1 MYFQQFLDQLHGCA
15 SYLIASRETHEAAV
29 VDPSMQIEQ
38 YEDLLRSRDFTLN
51 YVIDTHVHADH
62 ISGARHTGRGA

>member
-29 VDPSMQIEQ
+29 VDPAMRVGQ
-38 YEDLLRSRDFTLN
+38 YDELLRMRDFTLK
-51 YVIDTHVHADH
+51 YVIDTHVHA
-62 ISGARHTGRGA
+62 GRGA